1 MQRIRKALFVC
12 TLSFFLLFLSF
23 GNFLRLIESSL
34 FPDGWLISEAF
45 LYLLSFMCAYFIQIP
60 ISHKIWM
67 GRAIV
72 CIFCSFLWGYYL
84 WGWDTAAALYAL
96 RFSATIVSIYSLF
109 RVSYELFW
117 GRVERFFTY
126 LSIAYTIALMLG
138 FSLYV
143 FFPESDN
150 LWVFLE
156 QNHVG
161 FYGDP
166 HIGRFVSV
174 YFDPNYYATIG
185 GFIFLICC
193 YLYAVS
199 HKKRYVLL
207 LCATALSVFL
217 SWSRSGI
224 ALFLAI
230 CLCQGG
236 YFIKRAF
243 LSRKRIYIGTVLL
256 VLSFC
261 YLGLYVEEVK
271 VFLDRVI
278 HFLEDDSAL
287 YRWETFQFGLDILQE
302 HPYLGVGINFL
313 HPHTVETIGLN
324 SLDSSLLS
332 LIVQIGIIPFIALVF
347 YGIYSTF
354 SLFAYKKTWEGQE
367 TKAPHFFSLFWI
379 YGLGVILFASQFNN
393 LLFYPF
399 WIFPF
404 GVTAL
409 FLKERCKQLLA
420 KQKIKSLCVGA
431 LD

>member
-1 MQRIRKALFVC
+1 MQRIRKALFFC

-23 GNFLRLIESSL
+23 GNFLRLIESSF
-34 FPDGWLISEAF
+34 FPDGWLVSEAF
-45 LYLLSFMCAYFIQIP
+45 LYLLSFICTCFIEIP
-60 ISHKIWM
+60 VSHKIWI
-67 GRAIV
+67 GRAVICV
-72 CIFCSFLWGYYL
+72 FCSFFWGYYSQ
-84 WGWDTAAALYAL
+84 GWDTAAALYAL

-109 RVSYELFW
+109 RVFYELFL
-117 GRVERFFTY
+117 GRVERFFAY
-126 LSIAYTIALMLG
+126 LSIAYTTALVLG
-138 FSLYV
+138 FCLYI
-143 FFPESDN
+143 FFPDSDN
-150 LWVFLE
+150 LWMFLE

-185 GFIFLICC
+185 GFIFLISC
-193 YLYAVS
+193 YLYAVL
-199 HKKRYVLL
+199 HKKRYLL
-207 LCATALSVFL
+207 LACATSLSVLL

-224 ALFLAI
+224 ALFLGI
-230 CLCQGG
+230 CLFQGS
-236 YFIKRAF
+236 YFVKGAF
-243 LSRKRIYIGTVLL
+243 LSRKRIYIGTILFL
-256 VLSFC
+256 LSFC
-261 YLGLYVEEVK
+261 YVGLYVEEARL
-271 VFLDRVI
+271 FLDRVI

-287 YRWETFQFGLDILQE
+287 YRWETFQFGLDMLQE

-313 HPHTVETIGLN
+313 QPHTVESIGLN

-347 YGIYSTF
+347 YGIYKSFFFF
-354 SLFAYKKTWEGQE
+354 SYKKMWEEEE

-399 WIFPF
+399 WLFPF

-409 FLKERCKQLLA
+409 FLQERCKQLLA
-420 KQKIKSLCVGA
+420 KQKIKSLCIGA